1 MVRIPLSVCKFDKS
15 PGNTPRL
22 LKATNA
28 PSSSGTS
35 RESIDTD
42 HCKTD
47 IDSIELYFADK
58 RNFLIVL
65 KDKKERQGIVQK
77 LMSKNDHRDAIS
89 RSIIGNFVLD
99 TVAKAVDKS
108 AEQLDNM
115 TKRWQMREISTVRS
129 QFREGCLTLCS
140 LHTCRS

>member
-1 MVRIPLSVCKFDKS
+1 VSIKLDFTI
-15 PGNTPRL
+15 GLQNRL
-22 LKATNA
+22 
-28 PSSSGTS
+28 
-35 RESIDTD
+35 
-42 HCKTD
+42 
-47 IDSIELYFADK
+47 ELYFADK
-58 RNFLIVL
+58 RNFLVVL

-115 TKRWQMREISTVRS
+115 TKRWQTREISTVSRILEH
-129 QFREGCLTLCS
+129 RK
-140 LHTCRS
+140 R